1 MLAYVDSSIIL
12 RIIFNEPDPLKD
24 FSKISYGISSE
35 LLRVECLRTADRF
48 RIKNGLSEDEYLER
62 IESIH
67 DFISAIELIHITPE
81 ILDRAAC
88 PYPVSLGTLDAIHLS
103 TCLLYME
110 TTQKEV
116 LLCSHDESL
125 KKASRAIGLKYSG

>member
-1 MLAYVDSSIIL
+1 MLAYIDSSIIL

-48 RIKNGLSEDEYLER
+48 RIKNDLSEDEYLER
-62 IESIH
+62 VEKIH

-81 ILDRAAC
+81 ILDRATQ

-103 TCLLYME
+103 TCLLYKE
-110 TTQKEV
+110 KTQKD
-116 LLCSHDESL
+116 LILCTHDQGL
-125 KKASRAIGLKYSG
+125 KKASRSMGFKYLG